1 MEFLVN
7 EVSGQGEMRFVR
19 EVEYQDDDG
28 NGDTSRTMIE
38 VAVRFDDEGRD
49 LVMSIMPKY

>member
-1 MEFLVN
+1 VEFLVN